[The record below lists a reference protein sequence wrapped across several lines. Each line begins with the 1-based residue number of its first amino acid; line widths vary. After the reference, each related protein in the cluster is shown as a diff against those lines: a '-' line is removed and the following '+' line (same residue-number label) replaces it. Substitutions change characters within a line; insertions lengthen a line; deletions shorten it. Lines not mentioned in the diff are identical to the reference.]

1 MASKPVDRHNTR
13 INKNL
18 IKSVKTGMYRV
29 VNATNGTGKQAATSY
44 SVICGK
50 TGTAQWGPPSKEQR
64 LAWFAGFFPLS
75 KPKYAFAVLYE
86 GAPHEAISGG
96 KKAGPMVPAFFNPL
110 KDVAFDRHYV
120 SQKALIIPDLDDL
133 PEEVDSVKTP
143 GKAILVDEIEVPQ
156 ANIPD
161 DAAIIAPKALIVE
174 DLPSDPTP
182 QPVEPQDPAQPDT
195 TAPSPVEPDEPAEDV
210 PPLRDLPD
218 DVTSGDT
225 PQPTPAPAKAIPVE

>member
-1 MASKPVDRHNTR
+1 MASKPTDRYNTR
-13 INKNL
+13 INKDL

-86 GAPHEAISGG
+86 GSPHEAISGG

-110 KDVAFDRHYV
+110 KGVAFDRHYV
-120 SQKALIIPDLDDL
+120 SKKALIIPDLDDL
-133 PEEVDSVKTP
+133 PEEEVDSAKAP

-156 ANIPD
+156 ASIPD
-161 DAAIIAPKALIVE
+161 DAAIAAPKALIVE
-174 DLPSDPTP
+174 DPPSDPAP
-182 QPVEPQDPAQPDT
+182 QTVEPLAQPDVS
-195 TAPSPVEPDEPAEDV
+195 APSSLEPADNV

-218 DVTSGDT
+218 GVNNVE
-225 PQPTPAPAKAIPVE
+225 PQSNPAPAKAIPVE